1 MAYMRAPRFLLLSV
15 TFALVFSAT
24 LAFAHAVL
32 VESSPPPNGSVSGPN
47 VDIRLKF
54 NVRVDATRSR
64 LELMVPAGAARPL
77 PVKEGS
83 AANIL
88 LARATA
94 LTPGKYSLIWQV
106 LASDGHIT
114 RGETVFSVK

>member
-1 MAYMRAPRFLLLSV
+1 MLCMRAPVFLLLSAV
-15 TFALVFSAT
+15 IALVFSAT

-47 VDIRLKF
+47 VDISLKF

-64 LELMVPAGAARPL
+64 LELMVPAGAPRSLPL
-77 PVKEGS
+77 KQGS
-83 AANIL
+83 AANVL
-88 LARATA
+88 LARATD
-94 LTPGKYSLIWQV
+94 LTAGRYNLKWQV

-114 RGETVFSVK
+114 RGETGFSVK